1 MKKVW
6 ISALGIA
13 LLLSIYFNMNQYS
26 KGKTYEVYIGSQVAN
41 RISLI
46 VHKSFESQ
54 KTLNTILDKERITKD
69 EAHQLYMNFNGI
81 VGELQ
86 ELKFL
91 NTDLDKTQI
100 NRNDFLKENTE
111 IGNYFMV
118 KYRKMKKDDTEVNEI
133 TQDQIHDYNK
143 VLKLV
148 DRYLNIAS
156 DTITG
161 IDVKGKNPTYNIN
174 RTYLFTSGEWAAFL
188 KEIHDHTH
196 SMDSPF

>member
-6 ISALGIA
+6 ISALGMA

-26 KGKTYEVYIGSQVAN
+26 KGKTYEEYIGSQVAN

-69 EAHQLYMNFNGI
+69 EAQQLYLNFNKI

-91 NTDLDKTQI
+91 NTDLDKIQI

-111 IGNYFMV
+111 IGNHFMI

-133 TQDQIHDYNK
+133 TQDQIDDYNK
-143 VLKLV
+143 VLQLV
-148 DRYLNIAS
+148 DRYLDIAS

-161 IDVKGKNPTYNIN
+161 IDVKGKNPTYNN
-174 RTYLFTSGEWAAFL
+174 RTYVFTSGEWTTFL
-188 KEIHDHTH
+188 KKIHDHTH

>member
-6 ISALGIA
+6 MSALGIA

-26 KGKTYEVYIGSQVAN
+26 KGKTYEEYIGAQVAN

-46 VHKSFESQ
+46 VHNSFESQ
-54 KTLNTILDKERITKD
+54 KTINTILDKERITKGQ
-69 EAHQLYMNFNGI
+69 AHQLYLNFNGI

-91 NTDLDKTQI
+91 NTDLDKIQI

-111 IGNYFMV
+111 IGNHFMV

-133 TQDQIHDYNK
+133 TQGQIDDYNK
-143 VLKLV
+143 VLQLV
-148 DRYLNIAS
+148 DRYLYIAS

-161 IDVKGKNPTYNIN
+161 IDENGRNPTYNVN
-174 RTYLFTSGEWAAFL
+174 RTYVFTSGEWAIYL
-188 KEIHDHTH
+188 KKIHDHTH